1 MAKKSAE
8 IHALLNVIGQNQLK
22 KLNLKKN
29 LPRYKEAKQAILVI
43 ADVILDSDEGANVN
57 IVEES
62 ETAISMHVESSF
74 FSTGDL
80 VRLCNS
86 LDKATRVEI
95 YPTPSGIGASFIFDG
110 VFLKD

>member
-1 MAKKSAE
+1 MTTKSAE
-8 IHALLNVIGQNQLK
+8 IHALLNVIGHNQLK
-22 KLNLKKN
+22 KRNLVKN
-29 LPRYKEAKQAILVI
+29 YPRYKEAKQAILVI

-80 VRLCNS
+80 ARLCDS
-86 LDKATRVEI
+86 LNKATRVDI
-95 YPTPSGIGASFIFDG
+95 YSTPSGIGASFIFDG
-110 VFLKD
+110 VFLKE